1 VDEEAIC
8 GRNRNALLSAGPVT
22 VIANEAHPMK
32 TKSKDSVPSKKK
44 RILLVDD
51 HPLIREGLTQ
61 WINRAGDLE
70 VCGEAESAA
79 QAMSRVEKLKPDLV
93 LVDISLAGGD
103 GLELIKS
110 LRAIQPD
117 RPLLVLSM
125 HDESLNAGRALRA
138 GARGY
143 IMKRVG
149 GERVVEAI
157 REVFEGRIVVSPAM
171 ATHLLEEYSGKQSS
185 SGGQSILPSLT
196 DREFEVLQLI
206 GEAKSNREIA
216 DRLHLSHKTVET
228 HRLNMMR
235 KLKLRTAAKLLRF
248 AMQFVEKDAS
258 GVWAQV
264 V

>member
-1 VDEEAIC
+1 
-8 GRNRNALLSAGPVT
+8 
-22 VIANEAHPMK
+22 MK
-32 TKSKDSVPSKKK
+32 MKSKVPVPSKRK

-110 LRAIQPD
+110 LRALQPD

-185 SGGQSILPSLT
+185 SGGQTILPSLT

-228 HRLNMMR
+228 HRLNVMR
-235 KLKLRTAAKLLRF
+235 KLKLRTTAKLLRF

-258 GVWAQV
+258 GSLSAVHLISILFLLV
-264 V
+264 DPMLKLH

>member
-1 VDEEAIC
+1 
-8 GRNRNALLSAGPVT
+8 
-22 VIANEAHPMK
+22 MK
-32 TKSKDSVPSKKK
+32 TKSKDTIPSKKK
-44 RILLVDD
+44 RVLLVDD

-70 VCGEAESAA
+70 ICGEAESAA

-110 LRAIQPD
+110 LRALQPD

-171 ATHLLEEYSGKQSS
+171 ATHLLEEYSGNLSS

-196 DREFEVLQLI
+196 DREFQVLQLI

-216 DRLHLSHKTVET
+216 ERLHLSHKTVET
-228 HRLNMMR
+228 HRLNVMR
-235 KLKLRTAAKLLRF
+235 KLKLKTPAKLLRF
-248 AMQFVEKDAS
+248 AMQFVEKDATGS
-258 GVWAQV
+258 LSAVRLISIIFVLVGLTLKLR
-264 V
+264 

>member
-1 VDEEAIC
+1 
-8 GRNRNALLSAGPVT
+8 
-22 VIANEAHPMK
+22 MK
-32 TKSKDSVPSKKK
+32 AKFKDPIPSKKK

-51 HPLIREGLTQ
+51 HPLIRESLTQ

-70 VCGEAESAA
+70 VCGEAETAA

-110 LRAIQPD
+110 LRALQPD

-157 REVFEGRIVVSPAM
+157 REVFQGRIVVSAAM
-171 ATHLLEEYSGKQSS
+171 ATHLLEEYSGNP
-185 SGGQSILPSLT
+185 SGGQSVLPTLT
-196 DREFEVLQLI
+196 DREFEILQLI

-216 DRLHLSHKTVET
+216 ERLHLSHKTVET
-228 HRLNMMR
+228 HRLNVMR
-235 KLKLRTAAKLLRF
+235 KLKLRTPAKLLRF

-258 GVWAQV
+258 GSLSAVRSLQS
-264 V
+264 

>member
-1 VDEEAIC
+1 ML
-8 GRNRNALLSAGPVT
+8 GAGPFT
-22 VIANEAHPMK
+22 VIASEARPMK
-32 TKSKDSVPSKKK
+32 TKSKDTIPSKKK
-44 RILLVDD
+44 RVLLVDD

-70 VCGEAESAA
+70 ICGEAESAA

-110 LRAIQPD
+110 LRALQPD

-171 ATHLLEEYSGKQSS
+171 ATHLLEEYSGNLSS

-196 DREFEVLQLI
+196 DREFQVLQLI

-216 DRLHLSHKTVET
+216 ERLHLSHKTVET
-228 HRLNMMR
+228 HRLNVMR
-235 KLKLRTAAKLLRF
+235 KLKLKTPAKLLRF
-248 AMQFVEKDAS
+248 AMQFVEKDATGS
-258 GVWAQV
+258 LSRFD
-264 V
+264 

>member
-1 VDEEAIC
+1 MFGA
-8 GRNRNALLSAGPVT
+8 APVT
-22 VIANEAHPMK
+22 IFTGHSMK
-32 TKSKDSVPSKKK
+32 TKSKNSIASKRK

-79 QAMSRVEKLKPDLV
+79 QAMSRAEKLKPELV

-103 GLELIKS
+103 GFELIKN
-110 LRAIQPD
+110 LRALEPE

-143 IMKRVG
+143 IMKRAG

-157 REVFEGRIVVSPAM
+157 REVFQGRIVVSPAM
-171 ATHLLEEYSGKQSS
+171 ATHLLEEYSGNPSS
-185 SGGQSILPSLT
+185 FGGQSMLPNLT
-196 DREFEVLQLI
+196 DREFQVLQLV
-206 GEAKSNREIA
+206 GEAKNNREIA
-216 DRLHLSHKTVET
+216 ERLHLSHKTVET
-228 HRLNMMR
+228 HRLNAMR
-235 KLKLRTAAKLLRF
+235 KLKLSTPAKLLRF
-248 AMQFVEKDAS
+248 AMQFVEKDAC
-258 GVWAQV
+258 GGLNAVRLI
-264 V
+264 

>member
-1 VDEEAIC
+1 
-8 GRNRNALLSAGPVT
+8 
-22 VIANEAHPMK
+22 MK
-32 TKSKDSVPSKKK
+32 TKSKDPIPSPKR

-51 HPLIREGLTQ
+51 HPLIREGLAQ

-103 GLELIKS
+103 GLELVKS
-110 LRAIQPD
+110 LRALQPD

-157 REVFEGRIVVSPAM
+157 REVFEGRIVLSPAM
-171 ATHLLEEYSGKQSS
+171 ATHLLEEYSGNPAA
-185 SGGQSILPSLT
+185 SGGHSVIPSLT
-196 DREFEVLQLI
+196 DREFEILQLI

-228 HRLNMMR
+228 HRLNVMR
-235 KLKLRTAAKLLRF
+235 KLKLKTPAKLLRF

-258 GVWAQV
+258 GGFSPVRQFQLYPR
-264 V
+264 

>member
-1 VDEEAIC
+1 
-8 GRNRNALLSAGPVT
+8 
-22 VIANEAHPMK
+22 MK
-32 TKSKDSVPSKKK
+32 AKSKDPIPSKKK

-61 WINRAGDLE
+61 WINRSGDLE
-70 VCGEAESAA
+70 VCGEAETAA

-103 GLELIKS
+103 GLELLKS
-110 LRAIQPD
+110 LRALQPD

-157 REVFEGRIVVSPAM
+157 REVFQGRIVVSPAM
-171 ATHLLEEYSGKQSS
+171 ATHLLEEYSGNAS
-185 SGGQSILPSLT
+185 SGGQSVLPSLT
-196 DREFEVLQLI
+196 DREFEILQLI

-216 DRLHLSHKTVET
+216 ERLHVSHKTVET
-228 HRLNMMR
+228 HRLNVMR
-235 KLKLRTAAKLLRF
+235 KLKLRTSAKLLRF
-248 AMQFVEKDAS
+248 AMQFVERDACGS
-258 GVWAQV
+258 LDSVRSFQS
-264 V
+264 

>member
-1 VDEEAIC
+1 
-8 GRNRNALLSAGPVT
+8 
-22 VIANEAHPMK
+22 MK
-32 TKSKDSVPSKKK
+32 TKSKDPIPKKK
-44 RILLVDD
+44 RILIVDD

-70 VCGEAESAA
+70 VCGEAETAA

-93 LVDISLAGGD
+93 LVDLSLAGGD
-103 GLELIKS
+103 GLELVKS
-110 LRAIQPD
+110 LRALQPD

-149 GERVVEAI
+149 GERVVGAI
-157 REVFEGRIVVSPAM
+157 REVFQGRIVVSPAM
-171 ATHLLEEYSGKQSS
+171 ATHLLEEYSGNPFASS
-185 SGGQSILPSLT
+185 SRSMLPSLT
-196 DREFEVLQLI
+196 DREFEVLQLV

-216 DRLHLSHKTVET
+216 ERLHLSHKTVET
-228 HRLNMMR
+228 HRLNMMH
-235 KLKLRTAAKLLRF
+235 KLKLRTSAKLLRF

-258 GVWAQV
+258 GSLNTASLISIMFMLWIRC
-264 V
+264 

>member
-1 VDEEAIC
+1 
-8 GRNRNALLSAGPVT
+8 
-22 VIANEAHPMK
+22 MK
-32 TKSKDSVPSKKK
+32 TKSKDPVPSKKR
-44 RILLVDD
+44 RILIVDD
-51 HPLIREGLTQ
+51 HPLIREGLAQ

-103 GLELIKS
+103 GLELVKS
-110 LRAIQPD
+110 LRALQPE

-149 GERVVEAI
+149 GERVVAAI
-157 REVFEGRIVVSPAM
+157 REVFQGRIVVSPAM
-171 ATHLLEEYSGKQSS
+171 ATHLLEEYSGNSFS
-185 SGGQSILPSLT
+185 SGGRSMLPNLS
-196 DREFEVLQLI
+196 DREFEVMQLV

-216 DRLHLSHKTVET
+216 ERLHLSHKTVET
-228 HRLNMMR
+228 HRLNVMR
-235 KLKLRTAAKLLRF
+235 KLKLRTSAKFLRF

-258 GVWAQV
+258 GNLSAVRLIVILFALV
-264 V
+264 DSMLS